1 MGQEDLSE
9 KGNPMGS
16 GKANPCSLTRYELWY
31 GRDEPRP
38 QRTLLR
44 AGPLSA
50 LWEGGDLRGVRLGD
64 VEILRRVYV
73 AARDENWDT
82 IPARLSNVSTDVR
95 DDRFVITYDASNS
108 SRSLELQWH
117 ATITGEPDG
126 TITLTMDGEAMR
138 DFSYCRIGFCLLH
151 PLAEYCGQPFTGI
164 SPDGPVSGNLPTWVA
179 PQRYEGGFYLPLFP
193 SVSSFTVP
201 LKNGIEVKF
210 DFEGDLFEMEDQRNW
225 TDGSFKTYCTP
236 LSLGYPFQAHTG
248 QPFKQKV
255 TVTALGCPTQGTVK
269 SSTVQLHLGPS
280 LRRPLPQIGL
290 GAASHEEALS
300 SQDVELLGRLRLDHL
315 RTDLHLAKDAVE
327 RQLERAEREC
337 SLLNCGLELALFV
350 TDDAD
355 RQLHSLAS
363 HLPLAVPVSRVFV
376 FHETEPTTA
385 AKWIE
390 IARKA
395 LDPSIRN
402 VPICGGTNLNFAEIN
417 RFRPDISELDGV
429 AYAMNPQVHSFD
441 ERSVVEN
448 LEGQRDTVI
457 SARAFCGK
465 QPIVISPVT
474 LKPRFNPDAVG
485 PEPPPLPGELPS
497 AVDGRQM
504 SLFAAA
510 WTVGSIKQLAEAG
523 AASLTYYETTG
534 WRGLKETDRGCPLP
548 GVFHSFPGMVFP
560 VYHVLADVADFKDK
574 DLITC
579 NSSDPLKIQALA
591 VQSGEGIHMLIA
603 NVTDEPQECAIAP
616 VGASHALIRTLDAS
630 QAPQAMTH
638 AEEFRSGAVLEIAVG
653 DSALV
658 LTLQPYSTLRIDC
671 ARG

>member
-1 MGQEDLSE
+1 MDEGE
-9 KGNPMGS
+9 NHMGS
-16 GKANPCSLTRYELWY
+16 GNTDPHSLTEYELWY
-31 GRDEPRP
+31 GRDEPPPRK
-38 QRTLLR
+38 TLLR

-73 AARDENWDT
+73 SARDENWDA

-95 DDRFVITYDASNS
+95 NDRFVITYDANNS
-108 SRSLELQWH
+108 SRNLELQWH
-117 ATITGEPDG
+117 AAITGEPDG
-126 TITLTMDGEAMR
+126 TITLSMDGQARR

-151 PLAEYCGQPFTGI
+151 PLAEYCGQPYTGI
-164 SPDGPVSGNLPTWVA
+164 SPDVLVSGNLPTSVA
-179 PQRYEGGFYLPLFP
+179 PQRCEGGFYLPLFP
-193 SVSSFTVP
+193 SVSSFTVS

-248 QPFKQKV
+248 QSFKQKV
-255 TVTALGCPTQGTVK
+255 KVTVQGCPTPGTVK
-269 SSTVQLHLGPS
+269 SSTVQLHVGPS

-290 GAASHEEALS
+290 GVASHEEALS
-300 SQDVELLGRLRLDHL
+300 SHDAELLGRLHLDHL
-315 RTDLHLAKDAVE
+315 RADLHLAKDAGD
-327 RQLERAEREC
+327 RQLARAEREC
-337 SLLNCGLELALFV
+337 SLLNCGLELALVV

-363 HLPLAVPVSRVFV
+363 RLPLTVPVSRVLV
-376 FHETEPTTA
+376 FHETEPATA

-390 IARKA
+390 IARRA
-395 LDPSIRN
+395 LLPSIPN

-417 RFRPDISELDGV
+417 RLRPDLSELDGV
-429 AYAMNPQVHSFD
+429 AYAINPQVHSFD
-441 ERSVVEN
+441 ERSLVEN
-448 LEGQRDTVI
+448 LEGQRETVT
-457 SARAFCGK
+457 SARAFCGR
-465 QPIVISPVT
+465 QPIVISPIT

-497 AVDGRQM
+497 AVDARQM

-523 AASLTYYETTG
+523 ASSLTFYETTG

-548 GVFHSFPGMVFP
+548 SVFRSFPGMVFP
-560 VYHVLADVADFKDK
+560 VYHVFADVADLKNK
-574 DLITC
+574 ELITC

-591 VQSGEGIHMLIA
+591 VQTGQSLQMLIA
-603 NVTDEPQECAIAP
+603 NLTDEPQECTVAP
-616 VGASHALIRTLDAS
+616 IGEARALVRTLDAIR
-630 QAPQAMTH
+630 APQAMTH
-638 AEEFRSGAVLEIAVG
+638 AEEFRSEAKLEIPVC
-653 DSALV
+653 DSTLV
-658 LTLQPYSTLRIDC
+658 LTLQPYSTSRIDC
-671 ARG
+671 AWG

>member
-1 MGQEDLSE
+1 
-9 KGNPMGS
+9 MGS
-16 GKANPCSLTRYELWY
+16 RKADPRSLTVYELWY
-31 GRDEPRP
+31 GRDEPPP

-73 AARDENWDT
+73 SARDENWDT
-82 IPARLSNVSTDVR
+82 IPARLTNVSTDVR
-95 DDRFVITYDASNS
+95 NDRFVITYDANNS
-108 SRSLELQWH
+108 SRNLELQWH
-117 ATITGEPDG
+117 AAITGEPDG
-126 TITLTMDGEAMR
+126 TITLSMAGQAMR

-151 PLAEYCGQPFTGI
+151 PLAEYCGQPYTGI
-164 SPDGPVSGNLPTWVA
+164 SPEGPVSGNLPTWIA
-179 PQRYEGGFYLPLFP
+179 PQRYAGGFYLPLFP
-193 SVSSFTVP
+193 SVSSFTVS

-210 DFEGDLFEMEDQRNW
+210 SFEGDLFEMEDQRNW

-248 QPFKQKV
+248 QSFKQKV
-255 TVTALGCPTQGTVK
+255 TVTVQGCPAQGTVK

-290 GAASHEEALS
+290 GVASHEEALS
-300 SQDVELLGRLRLDHL
+300 SHDAKLLGRLRLDHL
-315 RTDLHLAKDAVE
+315 RADLHLAQDAVD
-327 RQLERAEREC
+327 RQLARAEREC

-363 HLPLAVPVSRVFV
+363 HLPLAVPVSRVLV
-376 FHETEPTTA
+376 FHETEPATA
-385 AKWIE
+385 AKWTE
-390 IARKA
+390 IARRA
-395 LDPSIRN
+395 LLPSIPN

-417 RFRPDISELDGV
+417 RLRPDISELDGV
-429 AYAMNPQVHSFD
+429 AYAINPQVHSFD
-441 ERSVVEN
+441 ERSLVEN
-448 LEGQRDTVI
+448 LEGQRDTVT

-465 QPIVISPVT
+465 QPIVVSPIT
-474 LKPRFNPDAVG
+474 LKPRFNPDAAG

-523 AASLTYYETTG
+523 ASSLTFYETTG
-534 WRGLKETDRGCPLP
+534 WRGLMETDQGCPLP
-548 GVFHSFPGMVFP
+548 SVFRSFPGIVFP
-560 VYHVLADVADFKDK
+560 VYHVFADVADLRDK
-574 DLITC
+574 ELVAC
-579 NSSDPLKIQALA
+579 NSSDPLKIQAFA
-591 VQSGEGIHMLIA
+591 VQTGEGLHMLIA
-603 NVTDEPQECAIAP
+603 NLTDEPQECAVAP
-616 VGASHALIRTLDAS
+616 VGARRAFVRTLDAIR
-630 QAPQAMTH
+630 APQAMTH
-638 AEEFRSGAVLEIAVG
+638 AEEFRSEAKLEIPVC
-653 DSALV
+653 DLALV

-671 ARG
+671 AWG

>member
-1 MGQEDLSE
+1 
-9 KGNPMGS
+9 MGS
-16 GKANPCSLTRYELWY
+16 RKADPRSLTVYELWY
-31 GRDEPRP
+31 GRDEPPPR
-38 QRTLLR
+38 RTLLR

-73 AARDENWDT
+73 SARDENWDT

-95 DDRFVITYDASNS
+95 DDRFVITYDANNS
-108 SRSLELQWH
+108 SRNLELQWH

-126 TITLTMDGEAMR
+126 TITLSMDGQAMR

-151 PLAEYCGQPFTGI
+151 PLAEYCGQPYTGI
-164 SPDGPVSGNLPTWVA
+164 SPDVLVSGNLPTWIA

-193 SVSSFTVP
+193 WVSSLMVS

-236 LSLGYPFQAHTG
+236 LSLGYPFQAHAG
-248 QPFKQKV
+248 QLFKQKV
-255 TVTALGCPTQGTVK
+255 TVTVQGCPTQGTVK
-269 SSTVQLHLGPS
+269 SATVQLHVGPS

-290 GAASHEEALS
+290 GVASHEEALS
-300 SQDVELLGRLRLDHL
+300 SHDAELLGRLRLDHL
-315 RTDLHLAKDAVE
+315 RADLHLAKDAVD
-327 RQLERAEREC
+327 RQLARAEREC

-355 RQLHSLAS
+355 RQLQSLAS
-363 HLPLAVPVSRVFV
+363 HLPLAVPVSRVLV
-376 FHETEPTTA
+376 FHEAEPTTA
-385 AKWIE
+385 AKWTE
-390 IARKA
+390 IARRA
-395 LDPSIRN
+395 LLPSLPN

-417 RFRPDISELDGV
+417 RLRPDISELDGI
-429 AYAMNPQVHSFD
+429 AYAINPQVHAFD
-441 ERSVVEN
+441 ERSLVEN
-448 LEGQRDTVI
+448 LEGQWDTVT

-465 QPIVISPVT
+465 QPIVVSPIT
-474 LKPRFNPDAVG
+474 LKPRFNPDAIG

-497 AVDGRQM
+497 AADARQM

-523 AASLTYYETTG
+523 ASSLTFYETTG

-548 GVFHSFPGMVFP
+548 SVFRSFPGMVFP
-560 VYHVLADVADFKDK
+560 VYHVFADVADLKDGEVISC
-574 DLITC
+574 D
-579 NSSDPLKIQALA
+579 SSDPLKIQALA
-591 VQSGEGIHMLIA
+591 VQTGEGLHILIA
-603 NVTDEPQECAIAP
+603 NLTDEPQECAVAP
-616 VGASHALIRTLDAS
+616 VGARHAFVRALDAIR
-630 QAPQAMTH
+630 APQAMTH
-638 AEEFRSGAVLEIAVG
+638 AEEFRSEAKLEIPVS
-653 DSALV
+653 DLALV

-671 ARG
+671 AWG

>member
-1 MGQEDLSE
+1 
-9 KGNPMGS
+9 MGS
-16 GKANPCSLTRYELWY
+16 RNADTSSLTVYELWY
-31 GRDEPRP
+31 GRDEPPPR
-38 QRTLLR
+38 RTLLR

-50 LWEGGDLRGVRLGD
+50 LWEGGDLRGVRLGG

-73 AARDENWDT
+73 SARDENWDT
-82 IPARLSNVSTDVR
+82 IPARLTNLSTEVR
-95 DDRFVITYDASNS
+95 NDRFAITYDAKNS
-108 SRSLELQWH
+108 SRNLELQWH

-126 TITLTMDGEAMR
+126 TITLSMDGQAMR

-151 PLAEYCGQPFTGI
+151 PLAEYCGQPYTGI
-164 SPDGPVSGNLPTWVA
+164 SPDVLVSGSLPTWIA

-193 SVSSFTVP
+193 SVSSFMVS
-201 LKNGIEVKF
+201 LKSGIEVKF

-248 QPFKQKV
+248 QSFKQKV
-255 TVTALGCPTQGTVK
+255 TVTVQGCPRQGTVK
-269 SSTVQLHLGPS
+269 SSTVQLHVGPS

-290 GAASHEEALS
+290 GIASHEEALS
-300 SQDVELLGRLRLDHL
+300 SHDAELLGRLRLDHL
-315 RTDLHLAKDAVE
+315 RADLHLAKDAVD
-327 RQLERAEREC
+327 RQLARAEREC
-337 SLLNCGLELALFV
+337 SVLNCGLELALFV

-363 HLPLAVPVSRVFV
+363 RLPLTVPISRVLV

-385 AKWIE
+385 ANWVK
-390 IARKA
+390 IARRA
-395 LDPSIRN
+395 LAPSIPN

-417 RFRPDISELDGV
+417 RSRPHLSELDGV
-429 AYAMNPQVHSFD
+429 AYAINPQVHSFD
-441 ERSVVEN
+441 ERSLVEN
-448 LEGQRDTVI
+448 LEGQRDTVV
-457 SARAFCGK
+457 STRAFCGK

-474 LKPRFNPDAVG
+474 LKPRFNPDAIG

-523 AASLTYYETTG
+523 ASSLTFYETTG

-548 GVFHSFPGMVFP
+548 GVFRSFPSMVFP
-560 VYHVLADVADFKDK
+560 AYHVFADVADLKDK
-574 DLITC
+574 ELITC

-591 VQSGEGIHMLIA
+591 AQAGESLHMLIA
-603 NVTDEPQECAIAP
+603 NLTDEPQGCAVAQ
-616 VGASHALIRTLDAS
+616 VGGGRAIVRTLDAIR
-630 QAPQAMTH
+630 APQAMTH
-638 AEEFRSGAVLEIAVG
+638 AEEFRSEAKLEMPVC
-653 DSALV
+653 DSTLV
-658 LTLQPYSTLRIDC
+658 LTLQPYSTLRVDC
-671 ARG
+671 AYVAS